1 MFALLWFPVL
11 FMSISMYGYTQ
22 HMKIAYFDCFS
33 GVSGDMTLGALLA
46 CGADEAE
53 WRRQMVG
60 LSVPGYDLHVQRVT
74 RGGIAATDVSV
85 VLFEEEAGH
94 GRHLSDIATLLTD
107 SALSEAVRR
116 NVLAVFTRLADAEA
130 KIHGTTRDE
139 IHFHEVG
146 AVDAI
151 VDIAGSCLLLE
162 MLRIERVQMS
172 ALPCG
177 TGTLTCAHGVLPV
190 PAPATLELLAGFPV
204 YPVDIKGELVTPTGA
219 ALLTTLADPKTAGLM
234 PAMRIVQSGFGAGK
248 KQFDSN
254 RPNLL
259 RVVIGETEDS
269 VDRTPQTIAVL
280 ETNVDDQNPAG
291 FDLLME
297 RAFAAGALDV
307 FFTPIQMKKNRP
319 ATLVTVLCPTDKIE
333 VLAGVLFRE
342 SGTFGIRIREQ
353 KRLTLERSWQ
363 TVTSEYGDIRIKCG
377 TWLGEEVSASPEYED
392 CKQAAQAHGVPLRL
406 VYDAVRR
413 QR

>member
-1 MFALLWFPVL
+1 
-11 FMSISMYGYTQ
+11 MSVSMYGYTQ
-22 HMKIAYFDCFS
+22 PMKTAYFDCFS

-53 WRRQMVG
+53 WRRQMAG
-60 LSVPGYDLHVQRVT
+60 LSVPGYDLHIQRVT
-74 RGGIAATDVSV
+74 RGGVAATDVSV
-85 VLFEEEAGH
+85 VLSEEEAGH
-94 GRHLSDIATLLTD
+94 RRHLSDIAALLTD

-116 NVLAVFTRLADAEA
+116 NALAVFTRLADAEA

-151 VDIAGSCLLLE
+151 VDIVGSCLLLE

-177 TGTLTCAHGVLPV
+177 TGTFTCVHGVLPV
-190 PAPATLELLAGFPV
+190 PAPATLELLTGFPV
-204 YPVDIKGELVTPTGA
+204 YPVDIEGEMVTPTGA

-234 PAMRIVQSGFGAGK
+234 PAMRIVRNGFGAGK

-259 RVVIGETEDS
+259 RVVIGETEDG

-363 TVTSEYGDIRIKCG
+363 TVTTEYGNIRIKCG